1 MLVRERMSTQPVTI
15 PADTPI
21 TEALRAMRQGGVR
34 RMPVLDEEGKL
45 VGIVSETDLLYASPS
60 PATSLTVY
68 EMHYLLSRL
77 LVSEL
82 MTREV
87 ISVGPDTP
95 VEEAARI
102 MADYKIG
109 GLPVME
115 GDRLVGII
123 TETDVFTVLL
133 EMFGAREK
141 GLRLTLKIPER
152 KGEIARISLTI
163 AQLGGNILALGTFW
177 GDDPTTAVVTIKVE
191 DVPVD
196 TLLAAMRNLGL
207 EVLDARLM

>member
-1 MLVRERMSTQPVTI
+1 MSTQPVTVL
-15 PADTPI
+15 ANTPI
-21 TEALRAMRQGGVR
+21 TEALRTMRDGGVR
-34 RMPVLDEEGKL
+34 RMPVLDEEGRL
-45 VGIVSETDLLYASPS
+45 VGIVSEKDLLYASPS
-60 PATSLTVY
+60 PVSSLTVS
-68 EMHYLLSRL
+68 EMHYLLSHL

-82 MTREV
+82 MSREV
-87 ISVGPDTP
+87 ITISPDTP

-102 MADYKIG
+102 MVDCRIG

-141 GLRLTLKIPER
+141 GLRLTLQIPER

-163 AQLGGNILALGTFW
+163 AQLGGNILAMGTFW
-177 GDDPTTAVVTIKVE
+177 GDDPTTAIVTIKVE
-191 DVPVD
+191 DVEVD